1 MFFYDGLIKLK
12 MNILF
17 EEKDVEILISTM
29 NRDSLG
35 FLVPMFTSFDYSKI
49 SILVINQV
57 QNETKLSS
65 TNPNIRVIN
74 SSEKGLSKSRNL
86 ALEKAKGKILLISD
100 DDVVFQKGFIE
111 KIIDAYQ
118 KYPNAAI
125 IKFSALKPNSKPLNK
140 NAVNSKSS
148 LSIFDILNTSSFE
161 ITLNK
166 YHVDFEKHKFDENF
180 GLGGIFE
187 MGEEAVFLS
196 DLKKDGKQLV
206 FEPQII
212 VAHNTLTS
220 SDKKDVLERYFISG
234 AIFTRVFRKKYI
246 FWIFIKMF
254 FDLKQKKIKMN
265 NLKAI
270 FSSAIKGHKMF
281 QKI

>member
-1 MFFYDGLIKLK
+1 

-29 NRDSLG
+29 NRDSLD
-35 FLVPMFTSFDYSKI
+35 FLVPMFPSCDHSKI

-65 TNPNIRVIN
+65 SNSNIRVIN
-74 SSEKGLSKSRNL
+74 SFEKGLSKSRNL
-86 ALEKAKGKILLISD
+86 ALENATGKILLISD
-100 DDVVFQKGFIE
+100 DDVVFQKGFIA
-111 KIIDAYQ
+111 KIIDAYH
-118 KYPNAAI
+118 KYPNAAV
-125 IKFSALKPNSKPLNK
+125 IKFSALKPNIKPLNK
-140 NAVNSKSS
+140 HVVYSKSS
-148 LSIFDILNTSSFE
+148 LSIFDILNTSSIE

-166 YHVDFEKHKFDENF
+166 FHVDFGKHKFDENF
-180 GLGGIFE
+180 GLGGMFE
-187 MGEEAVFLS
+187 MGEEAIFLS
-196 DLKKDGKQLV
+196 DLKKEGKQLV
-206 FEPQII
+206 FEPEII
-212 VAHNTLTS
+212 VEHNTSTS
-220 SDKKDVLERYFISG
+220 SDKIDVLEKYFISG
-234 AIFTRVFRKKYI
+234 ALFTRIFRKKYI
-246 FWIFIKMF
+246 FWIFIKIF

>member
-1 MFFYDGLIKLK
+1 

-29 NRDSLG
+29 NRDSLD
-35 FLVPMFTSFDYSKI
+35 FLVSMFPSFDYSKI
-49 SILVINQV
+49 SILIINQV
-57 QNETKLSS
+57 QKETKLSS

-74 SSEKGLSKSRNL
+74 SFEKGLSKSRNL
-86 ALEKAKGKILLISD
+86 ALENSTGKILLISD
-100 DDVVFQKGFIE
+100 DDVIFQQGFIT
-111 KIIDAYQ
+111 KIIDAYH
-118 KYPNAAI
+118 KYPNAAV
-125 IKFSALKPNSKPLNK
+125 IKFSALKTNSKPLNK
-140 NAVNSKSS
+140 YVTHSKNS
-148 LSIFDILNTSSFE
+148 LSNFDILNTSSIE

-166 YHVDFEKHKFDENF
+166 FHVDFGKHKFDENF

-196 DLKKDGKQLV
+196 DLKKDGKLLV

-212 VAHNTLTS
+212 VEHYTSTS
-220 SDKKDVLERYFISG
+220 SDKIDVLEKYFISG
-234 AIFTRVFRKKYI
+234 ALFTRIFRKKYI
-246 FWIFIKMF
+246 FWILIKIF

-270 FSSAIKGHKMF
+270 FSSAIKGHKTF
-281 QKI
+281 HKI

>member
-1 MFFYDGLIKLK
+1 

-29 NRDSLG
+29 DRDSLD
-35 FLVPMFTSFDYSKI
+35 FLVPMFPSFDYSKI

-74 SSEKGLSKSRNL
+74 SFEKGLSKSRNL
-86 ALEKAKGKILLISD
+86 ALENATGKILVISD
-100 DDVVFQKGFIE
+100 DDVVFQKGFIA
-111 KIIDAYQ
+111 KIIDAYH
-118 KYPNAAI
+118 KYPNAAVV
-125 IKFSALKPNSKPLNK
+125 KFSALKPNNKPLKK
-140 NAVNSKSS
+140 NIVHSKSS
-148 LSIFDILNTSSFE
+148 LSIFDILNTSSIE
-161 ITLNK
+161 LTLNK
-166 YHVDFEKHKFDENF
+166 FHVDFGKHKFDENF
-180 GLGGIFE
+180 GLGGMFE

-212 VAHNTLTS
+212 VEHNASTS
-220 SDKKDVLERYFISG
+220 SDKIDVLEKYFING
-234 AIFTRVFRKKYI
+234 ALFTRIFRKKYI
-246 FWIFIKMF
+246 FWIFVKIF

-265 NLKAI
+265 NLKTI

>member
-1 MFFYDGLIKLK
+1 METDI
-12 MNILF
+12 
-17 EEKDVEILISTM
+17 EILISTM
-29 NRDSLG
+29 NQNSLD
-35 FLVPMFTSFDYSKI
+35 FLVPMFPFIHFSNFQILIVNQTQNGSKLTSNFS
-49 SILVINQV
+49 
-57 QNETKLSS
+57 
-65 TNPNIRVIN
+65 NIRVIN

-86 ALEKAKGKILLISD
+86 ALENATGKILLISD
-100 DDVVFQKGFIE
+100 DDVVFQKGFVE

-125 IKFSALKPNSKPLNK
+125 IKFCALKPNSKPLNK
-140 NAVNSKSS
+140 DAVNSKSS
-148 LSIFDILNTSSFE
+148 LSIFDILNTTSFE

-166 YHVDFEKHKFDENF
+166 FHVDFEKHKFDENF
-180 GLGGIFE
+180 GLGGMFE
-187 MGEEAVFLS
+187 MGEEAIFLS

-220 SDKKDVLERYFISG
+220 SDKKDVLEKYFISG
-234 AIFTRVFRKKYI
+234 AMFSRIFRKKYI
-246 FWIFIKMF
+246 FWIFLKMF

-265 NLKAI
+265 NLKTI
-270 FSSAIKGHKMF
+270 FRSAIKGHKMF